1 MKKFVLTALALAA
14 LVSASDAF
22 AQRFYLGVKAGV
34 AMEDLDVDTI
44 DDTSMRT
51 GFMGGGFLG
60 YDVSDQ
66 FGFRLEALY
75 VNKGAELNDPNGAFD
90 VNYDFIEVPLLFVL
104 HMTPQSAAM
113 IDLFAGPTLA
123 FNISAETDDGSATVD
138 ISDQTE
144 SFEIGAA
151 IGVGI
156 EYKLSSMSILGDLRY
171 SLGATDLA
179 DIEDSTQDLEVKSR
193 GFGIM
198 AGLLFPIGSSN
209 NTQ

>member
-1 MKKFVLTALALAA
+1 MKRFLVTALTMGA

-51 GFMGGGFLG
+51 GFSGGGFLG
-60 YDVSDQ
+60 YDVSNQ

-75 VNKGAELNDPNGAFD
+75 VNKGAELNDPSGSFD
-90 VNYDFIEVPLLFVL
+90 VNYDFIEVPLLFVM
-104 HMTPQSAAM
+104 HMTPESAAVL
-113 IDLFAGPTLA
+113 DLFAGPTLA

-138 ISDQTE
+138 ISDETE
-144 SFEIGAA
+144 SFELGAA
-151 IGVGI
+151 IGLGV
-156 EYKLSSMSILGDLRY
+156 EYKLTSMSIVGDARY

-179 DIEDSTQDLEVKSR
+179 NFSDPTQDVEAKSR
-193 GFGIM
+193 GFGFM

-209 NTQ
+209 KE

>member
-1 MKKFVLTALALAA
+1 MRKFVVTALALAA

-34 AMEDLDVDTI
+34 AMEDLDVDQF

-51 GFMGGGFLG
+51 GFMGGGMLG
-60 YDVSDQ
+60 YDVSNQ

-75 VNKGAELNDPNGAFD
+75 VNKGAEINDPSGAFD
-90 VNYDFIEVPLLFVL
+90 VNYDFIEVPLLFVM
-104 HMTPQSAAM
+104 HMTPDAAAVL
-113 IDLFAGPTLA
+113 DLFAGPTLA

-138 ISDQTE
+138 ISDETE
-144 SFEIGAA
+144 SFELGAA

-156 EYKLSSMSILGDLRY
+156 EYKLSSMSILGDVRY

-179 DIEDSTQDLEVKSR
+179 SVDDPTQDLEVKSR

-209 NTQ
+209 SE